1 MANGAAHRLVGSV
14 SGGCAAAWAARGQT
28 PAILLVETL
37 GGIGG
42 GIAGARAP
50 DVIDPPTSGRHRSLG
65 HGVVPVGAT
74 ATALIRKLKEWQEQ
88 LRTFA
93 EKERCECAA
102 ATTFLTQACHLVL
115 SLLAQLAS
123 GALAGF
129 VAGYLSHLAMDFTT
143 PAGLPIFC
151 S

>member
-1 MANGAAHRLVGSV
+1 MANGAAHRRVGSI
-14 SGGCAAAWAARGQT
+14 SGGCAAAWAARAQT
-28 PAILLVETL
+28 PAILLAETL
-37 GGIGG
+37 GGIAG

-50 DVIDPPTSGRHRSLG
+50 DVIDPPTCARHRSVG
-65 HGVVPVGAT
+65 HGIVPIGAA
-74 ATALIRKLKEWQEQ
+74 ATALLRKLEEWQGQ
-88 LRTFA
+88 LRAFA
-93 EKERCECAA
+93 ESERSECAA
-102 ATTFLTQACHLVL
+102 ATTFLAQAWHLAL

-123 GALAGF
+123 GALVGF

>member
-1 MANGAAHRLVGSV
+1 MANRAAHRLVGSV
-14 SGGCAAAWAARGQT
+14 SGGCAAAWAARGQS
-28 PAILLVETL
+28 PAILFVETL

-50 DVIDPPTSGRHRSLG
+50 DVIDPPTCGRHRSVG
-65 HGVVPVGAT
+65 HGMVPVGTA
-74 ATALIRKLKEWQEQ
+74 ATALLRKLEEWQQQ
-88 LRTFA
+88 LRAFA

-102 ATTFLTQACHLVL
+102 ATTFLAQAWHLVL

-123 GALAGF
+123 GALVGF

-143 PAGLPIFC
+143 PACLPIF